1 MIERIRQFIKSNN
14 LNIDKPVVCAVSG
27 GADSLALIQVLYELG
42 YKVILAHVNHHKR
55 IESMEEAKAMEA
67 YAKEKNIPF
76 ELLDYHF
83 SGNGN
88 FHDESHNARYNFFRD
103 VANKYNTNIIATA
116 HHAKDQLE
124 TILIKMMEGS
134 NLYGYGGMP
143 ISYDDGKYIV
153 IRPILLLTKEEI
165 CEFLNSRNIK
175 WYEDSSNSSDEFL
188 RNRLRHHVIPLLEK
202 ECPDLYNKVIQYSN
216 LLHESFDYIRYDSKV
231 YLSNNDGM
239 INIDN
244 FKDLR
249 IALKKDII
257 SLMLEGYNIE
267 KNNAIISDILDLSK
281 SINGTKEIALKDN
294 YFVIKEYNLIYIS
307 KKENKQFESIYLNI
321 NDIKIYG
328 NKYKFY
334 FSKNMPKNNAKYIK
348 LCYNQLELPLLIRNK
363 NDGDFI
369 ALKEGNKKVSRVLI
383 DRKHPKYKRGEVP
396 IILDNNGN
404 VLWIYNY
411 LKSDIVYKQ
420 KDNADIYLVCEVL

>member
-1 MIERIRQFIKSNN
+1 MTERIKQFLKINN
-14 LNIDKPVVCAVSG
+14 LNIDKPIVCAVSG
-27 GADSLALIQVLYELG
+27 GADSLALIQILYELG

-55 IESMEEAKAMEA
+55 LESEEEAIAMEV
-67 YAKEKNIPF
+67 YARSLNIPF
-76 ELLDYHF
+76 EILNYHY

-88 FHDESHNARYNFFRD
+88 FHDESHNARYEFFRN
-103 VANKYNTNIIATA
+103 VAKKYNTNIIATA

-143 ISYDDGKYIV
+143 VSYDDGEFIV

-165 CEFLNSRNIK
+165 CNFLNERNIK
-175 WYEDSSNSSDEFL
+175 WYEDSSNYQDEFL

>member
-1 MIERIRQFIKSNN
+1 MTERIKQFLKLNN
-14 LNIDKPVVCAVSG
+14 LNIDKPIVCAVSG
-27 GADSLALIQVLYELG
+27 GADSLALIQILYELG

-55 IESMEEAKAMEA
+55 LESEEEAIAMEA
-67 YAKEKNIPF
+67 YARSLNIPF
-76 ELLDYHF
+76 EILNYHY

-88 FHDESHNARYNFFRD
+88 FHDESHNARYEFFRN
-103 VANKYNTNIIATA
+103 VAKKYNTNIIATA

-143 ISYDDGKYIV
+143 VSYDDGEFIV

-165 CEFLNSRNIK
+165 CNFLNERNIK
-175 WYEDSSNSSDEFL
+175 WYEDSSNYQDEFL

-202 ECPDLYNKVIQYSN
+202 ECPDLYNKVIQYSS
-216 LLHESFDYIRYDSKV
+216 LLHESFDYIRDDSKK
-231 YLSNNDGM
+231 YLNDNDNM
-239 INIDN
+239 INIDT

-257 SLMLEGYNIE
+257 SLMLEGYTIQ
-267 KNNAIISDILDLSK
+267 KNNAIIEDVLELASSDKGSK
-281 SINGTKEIALKDN
+281 DISLKDGY
-294 YFVIKEYNLIYIS
+294 YFIKEYNLLYIS
-307 KKENKQFESIYLNI
+307 KKDEKNIESVSLSLDDVVIF
-321 NDIKIYG
+321 G

-334 FSKNMPKNNAKYIK
+334 FSKIIPNNNAKYIK
-348 LCYNQLELPLLIRNK
+348 LCYNQLELPLLIRNR

-369 ALKEGNKKVSRVLI
+369 ALNNGNKKVSRVLI
-383 DRKHPKYKRGEVP
+383 DRKVPKYKRGEVP
-396 IILDNNGN
+396 IVVDNLGN
-404 VLWIYNY
+404 ILWIYNY

-420 KDNADIYLVCEVL
+420 KGNSDIYLVCEVL

>member
-1 MIERIRQFIKSNN
+1 MIERIKQFIKSNN

-27 GADSLALIQVLYELG
+27 GADSLALIQILYELG

-88 FHDESHNARYNFFRD
+88 FHDESHNARYNFFRE

-143 ISYDDGKYIV
+143 VSYDDGNYLV

-165 CEFLNSRNIK
+165 CDFLKSRNIK
-175 WYEDSSNSSDEFL
+175 WYEDSSNYLDEFL

-202 ECPDLYNKVIQYSN
+202 ECPDLYNKVIQYSI
-216 LLHESFDYIRYDSKV
+216 LLHESFDYIRYDSKA

-239 INIDN
+239 INIDT

-257 SLMLEGYNIE
+257 SLMLEGYNIG
-267 KNNAIISDILDLSK
+267 KNNAIISDILDLSRNT
-281 SINGTKEIALKDN
+281 NGTKDIALKDN
-294 YFVIKEYNLIYIS
+294 YYAIKEYNLIYIS

-321 NDIKIYG
+321 DDTKIYG

-348 LCYNQLELPLLIRNK
+348 LCYNQLELPLLIRTK

-369 ALKEGNKKVSRVLI
+369 ALKDGNKKVSRVLI

>member
-321 NDIKIYG
+321 DDTKIYG

-348 LCYNQLELPLLIRNK
+348 LCYNQLELPLLIRTK

-369 ALKEGNKKVSRVLI
+369 ALKDGNKKVSRVLI